1 MQRHQ
6 RRETIH
12 TGISFL
18 GDWYSGPPGVGVAK
32 VVAVEG
38 GNDDWAAYSENPY
51 TRERGNTTEIIASD
65 GHKLKATEATE
76 IFPEWAN
83 RLRYRD

>member
-1 MQRHQ
+1 MARS
-6 RRETIH
+6 RRMEAIH

-18 GDWYSGPPGVGVAK
+18 GDWYSGPPGVEVAK

-38 GNDDWAAYSENPY
+38 GADDWAAYAENDF
-51 TRERGNTTEIIASD
+51 TRDRGNTNEIIAQD
-65 GHKLKATEATE
+65 GSKLKATEATE

-83 RLRYRD
+83 RWRYRD

>member
-1 MQRHQ
+1 MARS
-6 RRETIH
+6 RRMEGIH
-12 TGISFL
+12 TGISFI
-18 GDWYSGPPGVGVAK
+18 GDWYHGPAGVEVVK

-38 GNDDWAAYSENPY
+38 GADDWAAYAENDF
-51 TRERGNTTEIIASD
+51 TRARDNTDEIIASD

-83 RLRYRD
+83 RWRFRD